1 MKTLK
6 MSIMVLFHPV
16 VTFQYIQKNRS
27 EFSYLPVAVLLLLS
41 IIVRIFSIQVTHYPL
56 AAGEPRNTNIMLEC
70 IKLFVPILTWVLA
83 SYAMTTIL
91 DGETLFREA
100 LLAMAYSLVPYIA
113 FTVPLT
119 LLSRIME
126 LSQGS
131 LYYSI
136 QNAIFLWVILLF
148 IINMKEM
155 NHFSGKKTLV
165 IILLSLFTMAMIWAT
180 VALFFAI
187 SSQFISFV
195 QEVLLEMKYKVD

>member
-27 EFSYLPVAVLLLLS
+27 EFSYLPVAALLLLS

-70 IKLFVPILTWVLA
+70 IKLFVPVLTWVLA
-83 SYAMTTIL
+83 SYAM
-91 DGETLFREA
+91 
-100 LLAMAYSLVPYIA
+100 MAYSLVPYIV

>member
-27 EFSYLPVAVLLLLS
+27 EFSYLPVAALLLLS

-70 IKLFVPILTWVLA
+70 IKLFVPVLTWVLA

-100 LLAMAYSLVPYIA
+100 LLAMAYSLVPYIV

-136 QNAIFLWVILLF
+136 QNAILF

>member
-27 EFSYLPVAVLLLLS
+27 EFSYLPVAALLLLN

-70 IKLFVPILTWVLA
+70 IKLFVPVLTWVLA

-100 LLAMAYSLVPYIA
+100 LLAMAYSLVPYIV